1 MNSVMHPSEVK
12 WSYSSLKDYANCP
25 KQYQEIKVLKRFT
38 KFPTEQMRYGT
49 EVHKALEDYVGED
62 TPLPKNYERF
72 KSQLDPLKEMEGIKF
87 PEHRMAITFNR
98 QPCTWGAKDYWVRG
112 IADLLVINGEKA
124 YVVDYKT
131 GSNKYPDPKQLQ
143 LMALMTFAHFPQV
156 NVVHAGLLFVMHEH
170 FIPETYTR
178 DKIESYWE
186 DFQWNLERLH
196 NSYVTDTWQA
206 NPTPLCGWCPVT
218 TCEFHKPR

>member
-1 MNSVMHPSEVK
+1 MNSVMHPKEVK
-12 WSYSSLKDYANCP
+12 WSYSSLKDYVNCP
-25 KQYQEIKVLKRFT
+25 KQYQEIKILKRFT

-49 EVHKALEDYVGED
+49 EVHKALEDYVGEN

-87 PEHRMAITFNR
+87 PEHRMAITFDKE
-98 QPCTWGAKDYWVRG
+98 PCTWGAKDYWVRG
-112 IADLLVINGEKA
+112 IADLLVINGDKA

-143 LMALMTFAHFPQV
+143 LMALMVFAHFPQV
-156 NVVHAGLLFVMHEH
+156 NTVHAGLLFVMHEH
-170 FIPETYTR
+170 FIPETYVR
-178 DKIESYWE
+178 DKIDSYWE

-218 TCEFHKPR
+218 SCEYHKEK